1 MSAGSRVDY
10 GLEDPTLEVIRG
22 QPLFHGVGA
31 DGLSALLATAGIR
44 NLDAGETL
52 LAPGDGNDRLFVVL
66 TGHLVLRVS
75 DDEEAARVLGPG
87 DLAGEVSLI
96 ANAPVYSRVIAEDAA
111 RVLTIPRTTLWRI
124 AHQEPAF
131 TCNLLQYLAR
141 QLAGV
146 GSAMR
151 TARALQEEYRQHAH
165 TDPLTG
171 LFNRRWMDERLTFEI
186 ARSELRARPLCLMMI
201 DIDHFKPYNDTHG
214 HHAGDMVLQTVA
226 ETIQN
231 VLRESDL
238 AVRFGGEEL
247 VVILPGTD
255 EPEALGVTG
264 RLHQALSE
272 AVCPVM
278 DGKRL
283 PRVTVSIGVAAWHA
297 GDDARR
303 LIRRAD
309 EALYRA
315 KGAGRNCTS
324 L

>member
-1 MSAGSRVDY
+1 MSAGNRVSH
-10 GLEDPTLEVIRG
+10 GLEDATLDVIRG
-22 QPLFHGVGA
+22 QPLFHGVGS
-31 DGLSALLATAGIR
+31 DGLSALLATADIR
-44 NLDAGETL
+44 NLAAGETL
-52 LAPGDGNDRLFVVL
+52 LAPGDGNDRLFVVI

-111 RVLTIPRTTLWRI
+111 RVLTIPRATLWRI
-124 AHQEPAF
+124 AHQEPVF

-171 LFNRRWMDERLTFEI
+171 LYNRRWMDERLTFEI

-214 HHAGDMVLQTVA
+214 HLAGDLVLQTVA
-226 ETIQN
+226 AT
-231 VLRESDL
+231 VRMALRESDL
-238 AVRFGGEEL
+238 AVRFGGEEV
-247 VVILPGTD
+247 VVILPGT
-255 EPEALGVTG
+255 ETAEALGVAG
-264 RLHQALSE
+264 RLHRALSGSGYP
-272 AVCPVM
+272 AVGGTP
-278 DGKRL
+278 L
-283 PRVTVSIGVAAWHA
+283 PRVTVSIGVAAWKA
-297 GDDARR
+297 GDDAVR

-309 EALYRA
+309 RALYRA
-315 KGAGRNCTS
+315 KDAGRNRSS